1 MQMLREIHGQE
12 VVDKC
17 EQQINDI
24 IIKTMCISQPHVHH
38 LYRSCQPDDL
48 MNQICFQLLGFDVML
63 DQDLRPYL
71 LEVNQMPSFATDSPL
86 DLKIKRGVV
95 FDTLSLLNLSRK
107 RRWKLIKLK

>member
-1 MQMLREIHGQE
+1 
-12 VVDKC
+12 
-17 EQQINDI
+17 
-24 IIKTMCISQPHVHH
+24 
-38 LYRSCQPDDL
+38 

-107 RRWKLIKLK
+107 RRWKLIKQKQEDQQRRLMTKFNVSNERKAQAELMHRHMHLDGKKLKRLQHI

>member
-1 MQMLREIHGQE
+1 
-12 VVDKC
+12 
-17 EQQINDI
+17 
-24 IIKTMCISQPHVHH
+24 
-38 LYRSCQPDDL
+38 
-48 MNQICFQLLGFDVML
+48 ML

-107 RRWKLIKLK
+107 RRWKLIKQKQEDQQRRLMTKFNVSNERKAQAELKQSHKHLDGQQLKRLQHI